1 MEKYVVIMAGGVG
14 SRFWP
19 RSRKKSPKQL
29 LNIIGDYTMIQ
40 ETYYRVKNLVSPE
53 NVFIIT
59 NKVQKVLIEEQLP
72 EIPAKNIIAEPV
84 GKNTAPCIGL
94 AAKIINNLNKDSV
107 FVTLPADHIIKDEN
121 KFLSTLNKA
130 IEFAESSKGL
140 LTFGITPARPETG
153 YGYINFNKDEIKE
166 NIHKVKK
173 FVEKPDLSTAEM
185 YLESGEYLWNS
196 GMFIWR
202 SDVIL
207 EEIQKYLPAIYKHL
221 ENIDEKIDEDELN
234 QILASIYPQMDSV
247 SIDYGIME
255 KSEKVYVM
263 EGDFG
268 WSDVGS
274 WETVYEL
281 NKKDNDE
288 NALVGDTYVN
298 DVKNSYIYSPEKFTA
313 VIGVENLLVIN
324 TDDALLVCK
333 REQAQEVK
341 KIVDNLNREGR
352 DSLT

>member
-288 NALVGDTYVN
+288 NALVGDVYVN